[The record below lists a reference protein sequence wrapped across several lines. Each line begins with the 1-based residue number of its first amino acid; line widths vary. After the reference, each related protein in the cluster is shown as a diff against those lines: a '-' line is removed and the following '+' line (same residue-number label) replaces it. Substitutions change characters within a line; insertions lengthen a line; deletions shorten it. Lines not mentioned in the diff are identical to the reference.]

1 VPWAKSNEE
10 LARQQRIIRQRV
22 ERAIDD
28 GIEAS
33 QTGEIY
39 VMLEND
45 GLALVTNLA
54 IIAQG

>member
-1 VPWAKSNEE
+1 M
-10 LARQQRIIRQRV
+10 
-22 ERAIDD
+22 DD

-33 QTGEIY
+33 QITDEIY